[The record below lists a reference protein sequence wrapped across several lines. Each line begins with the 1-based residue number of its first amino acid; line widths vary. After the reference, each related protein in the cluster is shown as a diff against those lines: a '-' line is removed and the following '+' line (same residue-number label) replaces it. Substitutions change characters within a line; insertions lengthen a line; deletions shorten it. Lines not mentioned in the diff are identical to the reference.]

1 MKTFREVILE
11 FNKWRDTPFKRKD
24 TIGSYPR
31 VVAQQP
37 DFEYYIIHNDEGKQI
52 ETKGQTYFKID
63 EVFNYW
69 LIKVFNLQPNYDP
82 FEDKEDYRNKRKEYE
97 QYMRY
102 YLP

>member
-11 FNKWRDTPFKRKD
+11 FNKWRDHPFKRKD

-37 DFEYYIIHNDEGKQI
+37 DFEYYMIHDDEGKQI
-52 ETKGQTYFKID
+52 ETKGQIYFKID

-69 LIKVFNLQPNYDP
+69 LIKVFYPQPFHID
-82 FEDKEDYRNKRKEYE
+82 FEDEKEYEMKRKEFE
-97 QYMRY
+97 QSTKY
-102 YLP
+102 YL